1 MKKFNV
7 RFIAESAIIA
17 GLYVALTWLL
27 APISYG
33 AVQFRISE
41 FLILLVVLNPK
52 YAYALVIGCFIANT
66 T

>member
-41 FLILLVVLNPK
+41 LCIGHRLFYCQYYFTYGVV
-52 YAYALVIGCFIANT
+52 
-66 T
+66 